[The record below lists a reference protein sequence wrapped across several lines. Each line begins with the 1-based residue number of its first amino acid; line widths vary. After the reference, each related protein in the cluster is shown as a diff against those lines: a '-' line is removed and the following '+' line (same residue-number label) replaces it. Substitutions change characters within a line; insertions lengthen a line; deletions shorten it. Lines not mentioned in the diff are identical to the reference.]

1 MKAKPKNRSTKNK
14 KYELK
19 KKFLGLAI
27 PYLNSIPWK
36 DINFPD
42 FPRDIG
48 LLVNGSTKE
57 SVPQVVYLIVLVS
70 VEVLKLHQLTCKQ
83 NRSENLKEFNDL
95 IDVGNNIINEYKIF
109 G

>member
-1 MKAKPKNRSTKNK
+1 MKAKPKNRNTKNK
-14 KYELK
+14 KHELK

-27 PYLNSIPWK
+27 PYLNSIPWE

-83 NRSENLKEFNDL
+83 NKSENLKEFNDL
-95 IDVGNNIINEYKIF
+95 IDVGNGIINEYKIF